1 MILISILSTLMVLL
15 TIGSM
20 VPTPII
26 FIYCA
31 LLQACSLLINY
42 PTPACPMLIIELV
55 HCVQCSIHAEV
66 FILIA
71 LLFPKQFILNRALV
85 SYFMVAIFF
94 DHALVTHLI
103 LGATI

>member
-1 MILISILSTLMVLL
+1 MILISISSTLMVLL
-15 TIGSM
+15 TIASM

-26 FIYCA
+26 FTYCA
-31 LLQACSLLINY
+31 LLQACSLINY

-71 LLFPKQFILNRALV
+71 LLFPKQFILNRVLV

-94 DHALVTHLI
+94 GHALVTHLI

>member
-1 MILISILSTLMVLL
+1 MILISISSTLMVLL

-26 FIYCA
+26 FTYCA
-31 LLQACSLLINY
+31 LIQACSMLINY
-42 PTPACPMLIIELV
+42 PTPACPMLIIEFV

-71 LLFPKQFILNRALV
+71 LLFLKQFILNRVLV
-85 SYFMVAIFF
+85 SYLMVAIFF

>member
-1 MILISILSTLMVLL
+1 MVLL

-20 VPTPII
+20 LSTPII
-26 FIYCA
+26 FTYCA
-31 LLQACSLLINY
+31 LIQACS
-42 PTPACPMLIIELV
+42 MLIIEFV

-71 LLFPKQFILNRALV
+71 LLFLKQFILNRVLV
-85 SYFMVAIFF
+85 SYLMVAIFF